1 MTSPASST
9 QRVPATAGPQLVRSN
24 GFKNQQ
30 ARRAAEHR
38 AVQLFLDYGYSVE
51 RIANRE
57 QMTRLHVQKALRA
70 AFGGRMA
77 A

>member
-1 MTSPASST
+1 MTSASST
-9 QRVPATAGPQLVRSN
+9 QKVPASAGPQLVRSN
-24 GFKNQQ
+24 SFKNEQ

-38 AVQLFLDYGYSVE
+38 AVQLFLDFGYSVE

-57 QMTRLHVQKALRA
+57 RMTRLQVQRALRA
-70 AFGGRMA
+70 AFGGRVA